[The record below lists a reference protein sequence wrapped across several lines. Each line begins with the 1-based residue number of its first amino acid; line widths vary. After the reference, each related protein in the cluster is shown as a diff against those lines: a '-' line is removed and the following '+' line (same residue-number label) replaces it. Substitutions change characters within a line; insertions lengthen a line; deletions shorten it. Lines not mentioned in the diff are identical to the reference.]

1 MNITIYPICII
12 IGITM
17 YYFFSKKKGHAEHQ
31 RSSQLDQTTA
41 PIETWNDLNN
51 FQEETEEHFLRRFE
65 YHFESLLNDYGYDFY
80 YHTFSR
86 SFMVRFPDYPGRFY
100 IQPVFSHNQSYI
112 QFHGVI
118 TMASIPDNQLNQV
131 AELINRLN
139 GCRVL
144 SALFL
149 DYEDRHIKF
158 KSIFNMPKYH
168 IENETILF
176 HMDAA
181 LQCFEL
187 RPYLNRVIF
196 HNEAPVL
203 VALDYAN

>member
-1 MNITIYPICII
+1 MDLTIYAVSII
-12 IGITM
+12 LGIIM
-17 YYFFSKKKGHAEHQ
+17 YFFFSKRKARAQAAKNDSVVPAT
-31 RSSQLDQTTA
+31 S
-41 PIETWNDLNN
+41 PIETWNDLNE
-51 FQEETEEHFLRRFE
+51 FQDETEDHFYRRFE

-80 YHTFSR
+80 FHAFSR

-100 IQPVFSHNQSYI
+100 IQPVFSPTQSYV

-118 TMASIPDNQLNQV
+118 TMASIPDNNLNQV
-131 AELINRLN
+131 SELINRLN
-139 GCRVL
+139 GCRIL
-144 SALFL
+144 SSLYL

-158 KSIFNMPKYH
+158 KSIFNMPKYN

-196 HNEAPVL
+196 HNEEPVL

>member
-1 MNITIYPICII
+1 
-12 IGITM
+12 M
-17 YYFFSKKKGHAEHQ
+17 YYFFSRRKTKP
-31 RSSQLDQTTA
+31 DTTKSNSLEQGTS
-41 PIETWNDLNN
+41 PIETWNDLNE
-51 FQEETEEHFLRRFE
+51 FQVETEEHFYKRFE
-65 YHFESLLNDYGYDFY
+65 YHFESLLSNYSYDFY
-80 YHTFSR
+80 FHAFSK

-100 IQPVFSHNQSYI
+100 IQPVFSYTQSYV
-112 QFHGVI
+112 QFYGVI

-131 AELINRLN
+131 SELINRLN
-139 GCRVL
+139 GYRIL
-144 SALFL
+144 SSLYL

-158 KSIFNMPKYH
+158 KSIFNMPKYN
-168 IENETILF
+168 IENDTVLF

-196 HNEAPVL
+196 QNEEPVL